1 MQKHV
6 LKALVLALT
15 AALGLMAFV
24 ASSASAAN
32 LTTATLVHGKI
43 LVLNL
48 TNLNASVTGTLPLGR
63 LLVPSLN
70 IEIHCASGLVAEASL
85 TNPEGGEALGK
96 FLFENCEVFGINSK
110 LELTELLPCTI
121 SNGGV
126 NHHITATATILV
138 VTHEGVLYL
147 VADPDPLTG
156 PFATIE
162 YEKGTGCPIPLKQEI
177 KGTYAFT
184 VTQEHLKVLSISP
197 GNAALQTLLGTG
209 LLYGINAASIDSAAG
224 TATLTGAHK
233 ECTWGVV

>member
-6 LKALVLALT
+6 LRILGLV
-15 AALGLMAFV
+15 LGLMAFV

-48 TNLNASVTGTLPLGR
+48 TNLKAGVTGTLPLSR

-70 IEIHCASGLVAEASL
+70 IEIHCDSGSVVEGSL

-110 LELTELLPCTI
+110 LELTELLPCNI
-121 SNGGV
+121 SNGGA
-126 NHHITATATILV
+126 NAHITATATILV

-162 YEKGTGCPIPLKQEI
+162 YEKGTGCPIPLKQEV
-177 KGTYAFT
+177 KGTFAFT
-184 VTQEHLKVLSISP
+184 VTEEHLKVLSISS
-197 GNAALQTLLGTG
+197 GIAALQALLGTG
-209 LLYGINAASIDSAAG
+209 LLYGINAATLDITAA
-224 TATLTGAHK
+224 TATLTGTHK